1 MAEQASIHGQS
12 NVVLLSDEGAAV
24 DVLERAVAGLWDVVA
39 ELTWLRRSQR
49 PNYRVSIFGSAR
61 AAPGVYPY
69 DEVKRLAAEL
79 TLLGCDIITGGGP
92 GLMQAANEG
101 AISVGAR
108 GRSVGVRV
116 ELPFEQEVNPFVG
129 EVYEHKTFFSRLHH
143 FMIASDAF
151 VVVPGGIGTL
161 LELSMVWQLLQVR
174 KLHRTP
180 LVLVGKM
187 WGELADW
194 ARTYMLRPGLPLAN
208 AEDMTIPQ
216 CVGSVGETVAIIR
229 ANREEWLRQQA
240 ARAEAP

>member
-1 MAEQASIHGQS
+1 
-12 NVVLLSDEGAAV
+12 
-24 DVLERAVAGLWDVVA
+24 
-39 ELTWLRRSQR
+39 
-49 PNYRVSIFGSAR
+49 
-61 AAPGVYPY
+61 
-69 DEVKRLAAEL
+69 
-79 TLLGCDIITGGGP
+79 
-92 GLMQAANEG
+92 
-101 AISVGAR
+101 
-108 GRSVGVRV
+108 
-116 ELPFEQEVNPFVG
+116 
-129 EVYEHKTFFSRLHH
+129 VYEHKTFFSRLHH